1 MVNRHELRNTRN
13 FGGFLLR
20 YFRYTLDDLKKSSD
34 RKLFNYITFFAGGG
48 GSSCGYKLAGGDCL
62 FMNEFQQVAVDDYL
76 ANFPETPHH
85 ICGDIKDVTGQ
96 QIMEMTG
103 LKVGE
108 LDILDGSP
116 PCPPFSMSG
125 TKQKGWGQ
133 EKTAYGMK
141 QKNIEDLTW
150 EQIRI
155 ANEMQPRVI
164 VCENVKGLTMSY
176 AQEHLQRMVNDFEKC
191 GYTTVYKVL
200 KGQQYGVPQ
209 KRERVFIVSVR
220 NDVLDKIGLP
230 FMLLES
236 TIFPDPEEKFATIQ
250 DAIGDLKQNN
260 ANASEAVELVNA
272 MKKSA
277 KWKWMKRLPKNPDRV
292 VSVGDDVVGPW
303 YDKVIAHRK
312 KWGKTIPEKKTS
324 FFQSRRVPYNQASHT
339 LSEQGLQTSLAVHL
353 HPEEDR
359 VFTTK
364 ESARI
369 MTLPDDYIFTG
380 TLNQNLA
387 RIGLMVAP
395 LCLKYL
401 ADNIYENILKPYKET
416 T

>member
-1 MVNRHELRNTRN
+1 M
-13 FGGFLLR
+13 R

-62 FMNEFQQVAVDDYL
+62 FMSELQQVAVDDYL

-85 ICGDIKDVTGQ
+85 SCADIRDVTGK

-133 EKTAYGMK
+133 EKTAYGTK

-155 ANEMQPRVI
+155 AKEMQPKVI
-164 VCENVKGLTMSY
+164 ICENVKGLTMEY
-176 AQEHLQRMVNDFEKC
+176 AREHLQRMVNDFEEC

-200 KGQQYGVPQ
+200 KGQFHGVPQ

-220 NDVLDKIGLP
+220 NDVLDDIGLP
-230 FMLLES
+230 FMLLEN
-236 TIFPDPEEKFATIQ
+236 TIFPEPEDTMSTIE
-250 DAIGDLKQNN
+250 DAIGDLRQNN
-260 ANASEAVELVNA
+260 ENAVEAIELCDA
-272 MKKSA
+272 MKKGA
-277 KWKWMKRLPKNPDRV
+277 KYKWLKRLPKNPDKV

-312 KWGKTIPEKKTS
+312 KMGKTIPDKKTS
-324 FFQSRRVPYNQASHT
+324 FYQSRRVPWHQASHT

-416 T
+416 A

>member
-1 MVNRHELRNTRN
+1 M
-13 FGGFLLR
+13 R

-62 FMNEFQQVAVDDYL
+62 FMSELQQVAVDDYL

-85 ICGDIKDVTGQ
+85 SCADIRDVTGK

-133 EKTAYGMK
+133 EKTAYGTK

-155 ANEMQPRVI
+155 AKEMQPKVI
-164 VCENVKGLTMSY
+164 ICENVKGLTMEY
-176 AQEHLQRMVNDFEKC
+176 AREHLQRMVNDFEEC

-200 KGQQYGVPQ
+200 KGQFHGVPQ

-220 NDVLDKIGLP
+220 NDVLDDIGLP
-230 FMLLES
+230 FMLLEN
-236 TIFPDPEEKFATIQ
+236 TIFPEPEDTMSTIE
-250 DAIGDLKQNN
+250 DAIGDLRQNN
-260 ANASEAVELVNA
+260 ENAVEAIELCDA
-272 MKKSA
+272 MKKGA
-277 KWKWMKRLPKNPDRV
+277 KYKWLKRLPKNPDKV

-312 KWGKTIPEKKTS
+312 KMGKTIPDKKTS
-324 FFQSRRVPYNQASHT
+324 FYQSRRVPWHQASHT

-395 LCLKYL
+395 ICLYFL
-401 ADNIYENILKPYKET
+401 AKNIEENILTPYKRSQV
-416 T
+416 